1 MVNIL
6 NMFLFKII
14 GHKLLVTILCVSVD
28 CQEQF
33 TDINQKMPTFVF
45 QKECGAPTDC
55 CFLLHIIWLFTS
67 LCPDILK

>member
-14 GHKLLVTILCVSVD
+14 GHRLLVTILCVSVD

-33 TDINQKMPTFVF
+33 TDINQKMPTLSSRSMGPPLIV
-45 QKECGAPTDC
+45 AS
-55 CFLLHIIWLFTS
+55 CFILFGFSLL
-67 LCPDILK
+67 CV